1 MRGISNTSHSTI
13 LLARFEHFVRPSVRK
28 KNKVTLDLNVVVT
41 GIIHESVVARRK
53 LRIAVGFAK
62 IFQILAVV
70 FGTEIDWHTQ
80 PGSSHVKVDIYSS
93 SSITHYHTG
102 PA

>member
-1 MRGISNTSHSTI
+1 MVRGRWLSTS
-13 LLARFEHFVRPSVRK
+13 
-28 KNKVTLDLNVVVT
+28 LNVVVT

-70 FGTEIDWHTQ
+70 FGTEIDLHTH

-93 SSITHYHTG
+93 SSIEHITTLDQPNRSCIG
-102 PA
+102 